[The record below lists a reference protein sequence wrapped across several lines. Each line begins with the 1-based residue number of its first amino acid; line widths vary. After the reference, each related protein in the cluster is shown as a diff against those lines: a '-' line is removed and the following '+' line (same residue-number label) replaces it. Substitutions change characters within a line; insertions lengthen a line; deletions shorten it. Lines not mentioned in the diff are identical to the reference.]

1 MYFTDNGRD
10 WMGDDIPPCE
20 LNKVSY
26 KGEHFGFPY
35 FHGNDIPDDSFNAPD
50 DFSYTKPV
58 WGFQAHTAPLGIDF
72 YTGNMFPE
80 KYKNGA
86 FIAQRGSWN
95 RSKKVGYRVLFAEFK
110 DDEIAS
116 MEVFVDGWL
125 DGETSL
131 GRPSSV
137 LMYDDGSLLV
147 SDDTANKIFKISY
160 SVN

>member
-1 MYFTDNGRD
+1 
-10 WMGDDIPPCE
+10 
-20 LNKVSY
+20 
-26 KGEHFGFPY
+26 
-35 FHGNDIPDDSFNAPD
+35 
-50 DFSYTKPV
+50 
-58 WGFQAHTAPLGIDF
+58 
-72 YTGNMFPE
+72 
-80 KYKNGA
+80 
-86 FIAQRGSWN
+86 
-95 RSKKVGYRVLFAEFK
+95 
-110 DDEIAS
+110 